1 MLFARGVARRSNMA
15 TMTRGV
21 VATLGALA
29 LVSYLGLQPAVA
41 DQAQNPSSA
50 PGAQAPAA
58 QAPAQKSESA
68 KGELRFVDTAKKTL
82 TVAAEGGPSQ
92 VFQYTDTTKVTG
104 AKGIEGL
111 GTMSGRQ
118 VTVQYTMKGADR
130 IATAIEVA
138 AK

>member
-1 MLFARGVARRSNMA
+1 
-15 TMTRGV
+15 MTRGV

-29 LVSYLGLQPAVA
+29 LVSYIGLQPAFA
-41 DQAQNPSSA
+41 DQAQNPPSA
-50 PGAQAPAA
+50 PGAQAPAPAPAAQA
-58 QAPAQKSESA
+58 QAPKSESA
-68 KGELRFVDTAKKTL
+68 KGELQSVDTAKKTL
-82 TVAAEGGPSQ
+82 TVAGEGGSPQ

-118 VTVQYTMKGADR
+118 VTVQFTTKGADR
-130 IATAIEVA
+130 IATSVEVA

>member
-1 MLFARGVARRSNMA
+1 MA

-29 LVSYLGLQPAVA
+29 LVSYIGLQPAFA

-50 PGAQAPAA
+50 PGAQAPAPAPAAQA
-58 QAPAQKSESA
+58 QAPKSESA
-68 KGELRFVDTAKKTL
+68 KGELQSVDTAKKTL
-82 TVAAEGGPSQ
+82 TVAGEGGSPQ

-118 VTVQYTMKGADR
+118 VTVQFTTKGADR
-130 IATAIEVA
+130 IATSVEVA

>member
-1 MLFARGVARRSNMA
+1 MA

-29 LVSYLGLQPAVA
+29 LVSYIGLQPAFA
-41 DQAQNPSSA
+41 AQAQNPPSA
-50 PGAQAPAA
+50 PGAQAPAPQAPAA
-58 QAPAQKSESA
+58 QAGAQKSESA
-68 KGELRFVDTAKKTL
+68 KGELQSVDTAKKTL
-82 TVAAEGGPSQ
+82 TVAAEGGATQ

-130 IATAIEVA
+130 IATAVEVA

>member
-1 MLFARGVARRSNMA
+1 MA

-29 LVSYLGLQPAVA
+29 LVSYIGLQPAFA
-41 DQAQNPSSA
+41 DQAQNPPSA
-50 PGAQAPAA
+50 PGAQAPAPSPAA
-58 QAPAQKSESA
+58 QAGAQKSESA
-68 KGELRFVDTAKKTL
+68 KGELQSVDTAKKTL
-82 TVAAEGGPSQ
+82 TVAGEGGSPPQ

-118 VTVQYTMKGADR
+118 VTVQFTTKGADR
-130 IATAIEVA
+130 IATSVEVA

>member
-1 MLFARGVARRSNMA
+1 MA

-29 LVSYLGLQPAVA
+29 LVSYIGLQPAFA

-50 PGAQAPAA
+50 PGAQAPAPAPAAQA
-58 QAPAQKSESA
+58 QAPKSESA
-68 KGELRFVDTAKKTL
+68 KGELQSVDTAKKTL
-82 TVAAEGGPSQ
+82 TVAGEGGAPPQ
-92 VFQYTDTTKVTG
+92 VFQYTDSTKVTG

-118 VTVQYTMKGADR
+118 VTVQFTTKGADR
-130 IATAIEVA
+130 IATSVEVA

>member
-1 MLFARGVARRSNMA
+1 MS

-29 LVSYLGLQPAVA
+29 LVSYIGLQPAFA
-41 DQAQNPSSA
+41 DQAQNPPSA
-50 PGAQAPAA
+50 PGAQAAAPQAPAA
-58 QAPAQKSESA
+58 QAPKSEST
-68 KGELRFVDTAKKTL
+68 KGELRSVDTAKKTL
-82 TVAAEGGPSQ
+82 TVAAEGGPPQ

-104 AKGIEGL
+104 AQGGIEGL

-118 VTVQYTMKGADR
+118 VTVQYTTKGADR

>member
-1 MLFARGVARRSNMA
+1 MA

-29 LVSYLGLQPAVA
+29 LVSYIGLQPAFA
-41 DQAQNPSSA
+41 DQAQNPPSA
-50 PGAQAPAA
+50 PGAQAPAPRAPAA
-58 QAPAQKSESA
+58 QAGAQKSESA
-68 KGELRFVDTAKKTL
+68 KGELQSVDTAKKTL
-82 TVAAEGGPSQ
+82 TVAGEGGATQ

-118 VTVQYTMKGADR
+118 VTVQFTTKGADR
-130 IATAIEVA
+130 IATSVEVA

>member
-1 MLFARGVARRSNMA
+1 MA

-29 LVSYLGLQPAVA
+29 LVSYIGLQPAFA
-41 DQAQNPSSA
+41 DQAQNPSPA
-50 PGAQAPAA
+50 PGAQAPAPAPAAQA
-58 QAPAQKSESA
+58 QAPKSESA
-68 KGELRFVDTAKKTL
+68 KGELQSVDTAKKTL
-82 TVAAEGGPSQ
+82 TVAGEGGSPQ

-118 VTVQYTMKGADR
+118 VTVQFTTKGADR
-130 IATAIEVA
+130 IATSVEVA

>member
-1 MLFARGVARRSNMA
+1 MA
-15 TMTRGV
+15 TMTHRV

-29 LVSYLGLQPAVA
+29 LVSYFGLQPAFA
-41 DQAQNPSSA
+41 HQDQSPPSA
-50 PGAQAPAA
+50 PGAQAPAPSPAA
-58 QAPAQKSESA
+58 QAGAQKSESA
-68 KGELRFVDTAKKTL
+68 KGELQSVDTAKKTL
-82 TVAAEGGPSQ
+82 TVAGEGGSPQ

-118 VTVQYTMKGADR
+118 VTVQFTTKGADR
-130 IATAIEVA
+130 IATSVEVA

>member
-1 MLFARGVARRSNMA
+1 MLFAGGVAEVHMA
-15 TMTRGV
+15 TMTRAV
-21 VATLGALA
+21 FSTLGALA
-29 LVSYLGLQPAVA
+29 LVSYLGVQPAFA
-41 DQAQNPSSA
+41 DQNPASA

-58 QAPAQKSESA
+58 QAPAQKAESV
-68 KGELRFVDTAKKTL
+68 KGELRSVDTAKKTL

-92 VFQYTDTTKVTG
+92 VFQYTETTRVTG

-118 VTVQYTMKGADR
+118 VTVQFTMKGADR

-138 AK
+138 ER

>member
-1 MLFARGVARRSNMA
+1 MA

-29 LVSYLGLQPAVA
+29 LVSYIGLQPAFA
-41 DQAQNPSSA
+41 AQDQNPPSA
-50 PGAQAPAA
+50 PGAQAPAPRAPAA
-58 QAPAQKSESA
+58 QAGAQKSESA
-68 KGELRFVDTAKKTL
+68 KGELQSVDTGKKTL
-82 TVAAEGGPSQ
+82 TVAGEGGAPAQ

-130 IATAIEVA
+130 IATAVEVA

>member
-1 MLFARGVARRSNMA
+1 MA

-29 LVSYLGLQPAVA
+29 LVSYFGLQPAFA
-41 DQAQNPSSA
+41 HQDQNPPSA
-50 PGAQAPAA
+50 PGAQAPAPRAPAAQA
-58 QAPAQKSESA
+58 QAPKSDSA
-68 KGELRFVDTAKKTL
+68 KGELQSVDTAKKTL
-82 TVAAEGGPSQ
+82 TVAGEGGPQ
-92 VFQYTDTTKVTG
+92 VFQYTDSTKVTG

-118 VTVQYTMKGADR
+118 VTVQFTTKGADR
-130 IATAIEVA
+130 IATSVEVA